1 MTDSAWCAKKN
12 DGAGHAVSAKLDEF
26 NAWQCD
32 AQRQIRSERIPGVT
46 VEMPAEVLR
55 EVLSPEECQSLIEG
69 IPKGGAGHM
78 DGAEVSQLYRD
89 RVLASRYLSHDP
101 KLALQVMDRI
111 SAYLPGGLDGGRLF
125 RVSPTFRFLHY
136 EEGGRQGCHIDGREP
151 AEPVLE
157 EAAGGWVQSR
167 LTLQMY
173 LNSHGVDFEGGEL
186 VFLQPGNFG
195 AGAPQFR
202 AKHIYEPCAGDALVF
217 YQERLQPPSNL
228 SYELHHEA
236 SDVEGG
242 NKYACRTMIE
252 YVFPDRE
259 SATMGN
265 IKDDASSGR
274 IRRYC
279 PERPG
284 HASDLRD
291 ATDTTA
297 VTLYNHDSQAEQQYP
312 SLSSSLWR

>member
-186 VFLQPGNFG
+186 GLLSFVPSIFMNRAQAMLLFSTRNDCSLLQTSLTS
-195 AGAPQFR
+195 
-202 AKHIYEPCAGDALVF
+202 C
-217 YQERLQPPSNL
+217 
-228 SYELHHEA
+228 
-236 SDVEGG
+236 
-242 NKYACRTMIE
+242 TMK
-252 YVFPDRE
+252 P
-259 SATMGN
+259 AM
-265 IKDDASSGR
+265 
-274 IRRYC
+274 
-279 PERPG
+279 
-284 HASDLRD
+284 LRV
-291 ATDTTA
+291 AISTR
-297 VTLYNHDSQAEQQYP
+297 VVQ
-312 SLSSSLWR
+312 